1 MKRASVLHS
10 LMTPNTQ
17 QVFPWAEDF
26 GKAASCSPARPAA
39 ERGCVPPD
47 APEALADRDFPETQS
62 ELFKPPVASP
72 LPGAVAAGVFG
83 LEISGPLE
91 PDAEQVAAL
100 VDEHAHEL
108 RALLNEAEAL
118 REAIRSGTDPHSG
131 RLYRDA
137 HAAAQAAERRTVE
150 LRRVESN
157 YTDALAA
164 YEEGFGSEAAQRLD
178 EWVRR
183 QTAGG
188 GRRQADYEPGHPWH
202 YYSAGDNATPIP
214 FEQIKPCDEAGSW
227 LESTLPKNPA
237 KRAAR
242 MRELLE
248 QEQLALARDREVYE
262 AVISRGAE
270 ALSRYDREI
279 AYGGNDELARAGTL
293 ALKYNHIRLGL
304 GRIAWLRA
312 CTGGQQGVIPGAG
325 APPMTSSTAD
335 GRIQTT

>member
-1 MKRASVLHS
+1 MRP
-10 LMTPNTQ
+10 TTQ

-26 GKAASCSPARPAA
+26 GRAAFCSPAPPAA
-39 ERGCVPPD
+39 KRDCVPHD
-47 APEALADRDFPETQS
+47 APEALADRDCPQTQF
-62 ELFKPPVASP
+62 ERLEPPVAVP
-72 LPGAVAAGVFG
+72 LAGAVAAGVFG
-83 LEISGPLE
+83 LEISGPFE
-91 PDAEQVAAL
+91 PDEEQVAAL
-100 VDEHAHEL
+100 VEEHAHEL
-108 RALLNEAEAL
+108 HALLNEAEAL
-118 REAIRSGTDPHSG
+118 REAIRTGADPRTR

-137 HAAAQAAERRTVE
+137 DAAGQAAERHTVE
-150 LRRVESN
+150 LRRVESS

-183 QTAGG
+183 QAADGG
-188 GRRQADYEPGHPWH
+188 HRQASYDPGHPWH
-202 YYSAGDNATPIP
+202 YYSAGDNAAPIP
-214 FEQIKPCDEAGSW
+214 FEQITPCEEAGSW

-248 QEQLALARDREVYE
+248 QEQRQLARDRDVYE

-312 CTGGQQGVIPGAG
+312 RTGGQQGVIPGAG
-325 APPMTSSTAD
+325 VPPTTSSTAD
-335 GRIQTT
+335 GRRQTT